1 MKKLFNLFEKIFNN
15 QEHTIQVTN
24 RSEEKMKITNNKPN
38 TTVSIN
44 GTEFRGKSIEIV
56 GGKVI
61 VDGLPRG
68 INLGYDIRIEVNGDV
83 DHIDTGIG
91 NIHCKNVGGNIK
103 TSTGDVY
110 ATNVTGNI
118 TTGSGDVH
126 CDVISGDVKTGSG
139 DIHSNVHKSN

>member
-1 MKKLFNLFEKIFNN
+1 
-15 QEHTIQVTN
+15 
-24 RSEEKMKITNNKPN
+24 MKITNSKPN
-38 TTVSIN
+38 TTININ

-68 INLGYDIRIEVNGDV
+68 INLGYDIRIEVHGDV

-91 NIHCKNVGGNIK
+91 NVHCRNVGGNVK
-103 TSTGDVY
+103 TGTGDVY
-110 ATNVTGNI
+110 AANVNGNI

-126 CDVISGDVKTGSG
+126 CEAVAGDIKTGSG
-139 DIHSNVHKSN
+139 DIHTNAHQSK